1 MSSDQ
6 EKIIKQVLDAIAEQ
20 QGDSSDDEVYVIE
33 IMSLRFEKFDNRI
46 KQKIERFTS
55 LQMLTINDC
64 LISDLTNFPH
74 IPSLI
79 RLDLVFNKITG
90 DQLQYLR
97 GSRHLQ
103 TLMLGANQIED
114 IEDLKR
120 LGQMRELIQLDLLNN
135 PVVNTDNYRNYLFNL
150 FPSLVILDTLD
161 KNGIDQEKAALDI
174 SASRVPDNLFDK
186 SKPAQSVS
194 KQVKSVKVTSNN
206 LFGSIQKVAQVK
218 LNPKPAP
225 AKVSKP
231 SQPPTQDNKSN
242 QAQAKAATAVS
253 VGRKAPASRN
263 GGIASKTGKGK
274 MNAFSKQST
283 SSKSGLVFPC
293 GRLRR
298 YLKQAC
304 KQFRVSSSCNIY
316 LAGVLEYLAAEV
328 LETAGNIAKNNR
340 LSRINPVHI
349 REAFRN
355 DVELNQFVSGTIIAE
370 GGSTSTNFVLPIVQ
384 KSKQQ

>member
-6 EKIIKQVLDAIAEQ
+6 EKIVKQVLDTIAEQ
-20 QGDSSDDEVYVIE
+20 QGDSRDDEVYVIE

-135 PVVNTDNYRNYLFNL
+135 PVINTNNYRNFVFNL

-186 SKPAQSVS
+186 SKPAQNVS
-194 KQVKSVKVTSNN
+194 KQAVKTTKVTLVNST
-206 LFGSIQKVAQVK
+206 QKLVQAK
-218 LNPKPAP
+218 LVNKPAP
-225 AKVSKP
+225 VLASKP
-231 SQPPTQDNKSN
+231 SQASTQDNKSK
-242 QAQAKAATAVS
+242 QIQVKATAAVS

-263 GGIASKTGKGK
+263 GGVPSKAGIAK

-283 SSKSGLVFPC
+283 SQKSGLVFPC

-355 DVELNQFVSGTIIAE
+355 DAELNQFVSGTIIAE
-370 GGSTSTNFVLPIVQ
+370 GGSTSTNFVLPVVQ

>member
-1 MSSDQ
+1 MSTDQ
-6 EKIIKQVLDAIAEQ
+6 EKIIKQVLDSIAEQ
-20 QGDSSDDEVYVIE
+20 QGDSRDDEVYVIE

-74 IPSLI
+74 VPSLI

-103 TLMLGANQIED
+103 TLMLGANQIEE

-135 PVVNTDNYRNYLFNL
+135 PVVNTNNYRNLVFNL

-186 SKPAQSVS
+186 SKPVQNVS
-194 KQVKSVKVTSNN
+194 KQVVKNAKATQNN
-206 LFGSIQKVAQVK
+206 LFSSTQKVAQVK
-218 LNPKPAP
+218 QIPKIVP

-231 SQPPTQDNKSN
+231 SQASVQDNKSN
-242 QAQAKAATAVS
+242 VVQAKVTAAVS

-263 GGIASKTGKGK
+263 GGVPSKAGKGK

-283 SSKSGLVFPC
+283 SQKSGLVFPC

-355 DVELNQFVSGTIIAE
+355 DAELNQFVNGTIIAE
-370 GGSTSTNFVLPIVQ
+370 GGSTSTNFVLPIIN
-384 KSKQQ
+384 KSKK